1 VSRAPLPN
9 SGVTSVGETWS
20 VSWESITPPSSLIL
34 AHSPLPLGSLLLRLF
49 ASVSESLQV
58 VTSPCCPRQLPDVI
72 PRTFPWMLDPLPR
85 RYTVCSRLF
94 LPRCHRPSPTRKRV
108 GFPHLFRLK
117 RLLAAELFEDA
128 DISLC
133 SGLQVCSPPRSSLPL
148 RTPAGQPGLLHPSRT
163 RFVASPRIGY
173 ANRLKTGNWR
183 YRDFHPVRLSVLS
196 AAPSRQFSYPL
207 PFRGQVCETQSSLP
221 CFPSAVLSTRRPP
234 SLDWVPVSPVPQR
247 HEHYEGATT
256 PTRRL
261 TGHLFGSLPVPTRFL
276 HASCSPMPALSGG
289 WRSRIEP
296 GSLFDRRSLLPV
308 HSHVDVSG
316 TSQVPRR
323 SFLRLCPDPRPRPN
337 RRLLAVAE
345 PSMLPLPHQQQ
356 GLQRAELYRGYRG
369 A

>member
-1 VSRAPLPN
+1 MSRAPLPN

-173 ANRLKTGNWR
+173 ANRPKTSNWR
-183 YRDFHPVRLSVLS
+183 CGDLHPARLRPCRPLLTTPPRAHTRSVWRLRPTNFDRCGDDAPGGQPWRAGSDQRKHSGLRATLSVWIRVE
-196 AAPSRQFSYPL
+196 PSRL
-207 PFRGQVCETQSSLP
+207 RNQSLCALGGGLMIGPAWSL
-221 CFPSAVLSTRRPP
+221 SRR
-234 SLDWVPVSPVPQR
+234 DWIVSNPDR
-247 HEHYEGATT
+247 Y
-256 PTRRL
+256 
-261 TGHLFGSLPVPTRFL
+261 TGGP
-276 HASCSPMPALSGG
+276 
-289 WRSRIEP
+289 
-296 GSLFDRRSLLPV
+296 
-308 HSHVDVSG
+308 
-316 TSQVPRR
+316 
-323 SFLRLCPDPRPRPN
+323 
-337 RRLLAVAE
+337 
-345 PSMLPLPHQQQ
+345 
-356 GLQRAELYRGYRG
+356 
-369 A
+369 

>member
-1 VSRAPLPN
+1 MGLPKAWRGLNAGAYPPLPLLVYPQPRLLEPSAAYRRFYQAGRLDSCEGRQVSRAPLPN

-34 AHSPLPLGSLLLRLF
+34 AHSPLPLGSLLLRFL
-49 ASVSESLQV
+49 ASFGESLQV
-58 VTSPCCPRQLPDVI
+58 VSSPCCPRQLPDVI
-72 PRTFPWMLDPLPR
+72 LRILPWMLDPLPR

-108 GFPHLFRLK
+108 GFPHLLRLK

-196 AAPSRQFSYPL
+196 AAP
-207 PFRGQVCETQSSLP
+207 P
-221 CFPSAVLSTRRPP
+221 CQPIFQPMSIGSVL
-234 SLDWVPVSPVPQR
+234 
-247 HEHYEGATT
+247 A
-256 PTRRL
+256 
-261 TGHLFGSLPVPTRFL
+261 
-276 HASCSPMPALSGG
+276 
-289 WRSRIEP
+289 
-296 GSLFDRRSLLPV
+296 
-308 HSHVDVSG
+308 DVS
-316 TSQVPRR
+316 RR
-323 SFLRLCPDPRPRPN
+323 K
-337 RRLLAVAE
+337 
-345 PSMLPLPHQQQ
+345 
-356 GLQRAELYRGYRG
+356 
-369 A
+369 